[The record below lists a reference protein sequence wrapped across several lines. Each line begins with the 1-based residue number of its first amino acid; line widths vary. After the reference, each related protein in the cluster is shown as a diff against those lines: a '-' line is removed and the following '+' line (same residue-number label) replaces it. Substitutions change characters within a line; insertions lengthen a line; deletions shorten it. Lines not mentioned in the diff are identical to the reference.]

1 MAAWKPGIEIL
12 LWFCNY
18 GTNHSALSAK
28 FGWANIWLCIFT
40 QVSQWLLCLWKKKSS
55 DILSLARTH
64 ICLCIINDG
73 AMRLIGSNIILSLL
87 IIFCG
92 GQRLDWHFCR
102 NIDIF
107 FTFLGAEWFL
117 KDVDISS
124 RKIHHEWERCVL
136 YSMQFDHQSIF
147 SWETEHFSLNNAC

>member
-18 GTNHSALSAK
+18 GTNRSALSAQ

-73 AMRLIGSNIILSLL
+73 AMRLIGSNIILFINYLL
-87 IIFCG
+87 WRTEIGLTLLQKYWYFLYFSGCWVIHRRCRYFIKENPSWMGKVCFCVP
-92 GQRLDWHFCR
+92 
-102 NIDIF
+102 I
-107 FTFLGAEWFL
+107 
-117 KDVDISS
+117 
-124 RKIHHEWERCVL
+124 
-136 YSMQFDHQSIF
+136 
-147 SWETEHFSLNNAC
+147 

>member
-18 GTNHSALSAK
+18 GTNRSALSAK

-73 AMRLIGSNIILSLL
+73 AMRLIIGSNIILFINYLL
-87 IIFCG
+87 WRTDIGLTLLQKYWYLLYFSGCWVIHRRCRYFIKENPSWMGKVCFCVP
-92 GQRLDWHFCR
+92 
-102 NIDIF
+102 I
-107 FTFLGAEWFL
+107 
-117 KDVDISS
+117 
-124 RKIHHEWERCVL
+124 
-136 YSMQFDHQSIF
+136 
-147 SWETEHFSLNNAC
+147 

>member
-18 GTNHSALSAK
+18 GTNRSALSAK

-73 AMRLIGSNIILSLL
+73 AMRLIGSNIILFINYLL
-87 IIFCG
+87 WRTEIGLTLLQKYWYLLYFSGCWVIH
-92 GQRLDWHFCR
+92 RRCR
-102 NIDIF
+102 YFIKENPSWM
-107 FTFLGAEWFL
+107 G
-117 KDVDISS
+117 KVC
-124 RKIHHEWERCVL
+124 CVP
-136 YSMQFDHQSIF
+136 I
-147 SWETEHFSLNNAC
+147 